1 MGNKYK
7 KNRNKTDQ
15 KRELDMKQIILFMMM
30 IVAFM
35 VLLPPC
41 QGIIEKEYEYEAK
54 DLVHNDIL
62 YSFRVK
68 LVVETEQN
76 DVWIKGKTYT
86 ITFILFVESVDFDYV
101 DSLNF
106 SSWNIYTDHE
116 YVYISTSGWIAY
128 LNYGSG
134 GERYSY
140 PITVTEFR
148 VCSTREGRVEIFP
161 ETDITAY
168 KGGNIIWSK
177 HWRAEEPLYID
188 VTTKTIS
195 SQIDEIKTLIYFLIL
210 TTIILIIANIYF
222 GLKHPK

>member
-1 MGNKYK
+1 M
-7 KNRNKTDQ
+7 
-15 KRELDMKQIILFMMM
+15 IIITFT
-30 IVAFM
+30 IP
-35 VLLPPC
+35 LLPC
-41 QGIIEKEYEYEAK
+41 QATIEKDYEFKAIYLIDNNSE
-54 DLVHNDIL
+54 

-76 DVWIKGKTYT
+76 DVWVKDKTYT
-86 ITFILFVESVDFDYV
+86 ITFILFVESIDFDYV

-116 YVYISTSGWIAY
+116 HVYISTSSWIAY

-134 GERYSY
+134 GKSYSY

-148 VCSTREGRVEIFP
+148 VCSTREGRVDIFP
-161 ETDITAY
+161 EMDITAY

-177 HWRAEEPLYID
+177 HWRAEEPLYIN

-195 SQIDEIKTLIYFLIL
+195 SQINEIKTLIYFLIL
-210 TTIILIIANIYF
+210 TTTILIIANIYF
-222 GLKHPK
+222 GLKTSKVTLKES